1 MVYDGTLAERLRKSL
16 HGREGLTE
24 KEMFG
29 GISFMLGG
37 KMCLGVVRD
46 DLLVRVGPDN
56 YEEAMREPHARP
68 MDFTGRSLRGF
79 VFVGPKGYKT
89 DEDLAKWVNM
99 AVDFVVSLLEELPS

>member
-1 MVYDGTLAERLRKSL
+1 
-16 HGREGLTE
+16 
-24 KEMFG
+24 
-29 GISFMLGG
+29 MLGG